1 MWGGGGESAANSWK
15 FGSLSRGKTA
25 KMAVNQYFRG
35 ESAANSRQIGSLSLK
50 SEEAISRYE
59 EKSVVAERP
68 MENIP

>member
-1 MWGGGGESAANSWK
+1 MGGAGESAADSWK
-15 FGSLSRGKTA
+15 LGSLSRGKTA

-35 ESAANSRQIGSLSLK
+35 ESVSNSGQNGALSLK
-50 SEEAISRYE
+50 SEEVISRYE